1 MLHSFDSS
9 VTLAPSADMLI
20 YNNNVKETQQQLCE
34 GAEAELREQ

>member
-20 YNNNVKETQQQLCE
+20 YNNNSGNNVKETQQQQKL
-34 GAEAELREQ
+34 